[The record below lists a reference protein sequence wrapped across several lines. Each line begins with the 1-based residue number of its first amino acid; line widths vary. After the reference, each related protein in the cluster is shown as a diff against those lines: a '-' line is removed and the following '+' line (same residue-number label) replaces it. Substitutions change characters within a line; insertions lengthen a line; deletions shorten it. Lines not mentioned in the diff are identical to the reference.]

1 MAYRIIKEIK
11 NGVEYRNTKLFVITE
26 DMVTVTTDATK

>member
-1 MAYRIIKEIK
+1 MAYRIIKEYK
-11 NGVEYRNTKLFVITE
+11 NGVEYINSSLFVITE